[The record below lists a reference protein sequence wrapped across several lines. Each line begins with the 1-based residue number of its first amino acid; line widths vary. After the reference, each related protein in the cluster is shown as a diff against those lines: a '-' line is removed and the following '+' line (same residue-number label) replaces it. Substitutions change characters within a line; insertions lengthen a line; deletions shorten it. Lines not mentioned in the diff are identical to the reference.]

1 MELTS
6 APFHKAEVFWRGF
19 LLTVSLLTY
28 WTSPTTAQIT
38 VEVVP
43 PHVAEGQNILLV
55 VHNLPARYAVI
66 NWYKG
71 QGSLKK
77 LIAKFVRNKSSIEN
91 GPGYTHRETI
101 YPNGSLFINNVKMED
116 EELYTLHL
124 EIDSTNHQNYHT
136 GQSSLW
142 VNTLSLPITTKNSNP
157 LEGEDSVALMCEPRT
172 QNAAYLWRI
181 HGQSL
186 DNRILTLL
194 SVVRTDTG
202 PYECTET
209 FYRPGLP
216 LPSADITYDFVLFAP
231 DDPDVLIISPS
242 NIHFH
247 SRTNLSLSCHTDAK
261 PPPYDLG
268 RIKFQFSHYRSCL
281 EPKHEILQRATS
293 FSGPWKMAENSEGER
308 LSAGTLHCLSTEPV
322 SKPFIQV
329 SKETNND
336 LISVLLNCFS
346 FDSGISIHWFYKG
359 QSLKITN
366 RMQLSKDNNTLKI
379 VPARRNDSGDY
390 YCKVSNQISSK
401 NSDPIKLEVM
411 GETGVQFPEFNTI
424 FCPPQVPHVHLL

>member
-124 EIDSTNHQNYHT
+124 EIDSTNHQNVTYHT

-202 PYECTET
+202 PYECESGSYNPVT
-209 FYRPGLP
+209 
-216 LPSADITYDFVLFAP
+216 
-231 DDPDVLIISPS
+231 VLIISPS

-247 SRTNLSLSCHTDAK
+247 SSSNLSLSCHTDVNPPAK
-261 PPPYDLG
+261 FFWFING
-268 RIKFQFSHYRSCL
+268 
-281 EPKHEILQRATS
+281 ELQSSSQDR
-293 FSGPWKMAENSEGER
+293 
-308 LSAGTLHCLSTEPV
+308 
-322 SKPFIQV
+322 FI
-329 SKETNND
+329 
-336 LISVLLNCFS
+336 
-346 FDSGISIHWFYKG
+346 
-359 QSLKITN
+359 
-366 RMQLSKDNNTLKI
+366 
-379 VPARRNDSGDY
+379 
-390 YCKVSNQISSK
+390 SNININ
-401 NSDPIKLEVM
+401 NSDPTTALSNTVTVLSKTTVKNIRVLSKWISEISAPGLEWNHLAFWEAAEPYNFQPMTMEQAKLSV
-411 GETGVQFPEFNTI
+411 
-424 FCPPQVPHVHLL
+424 PPSLLLHPYG

>member
-124 EIDSTNHQNYHT
+124 EIDR
-136 GQSSLW
+136 QSSLW

-186 DNRILTLL
+186 
-194 SVVRTDTG
+194 
-202 PYECTET
+202 
-209 FYRPGLP
+209 
-216 LPSADITYDFVLFAP
+216 
-231 DDPDVLIISPS
+231 
-242 NIHFH
+242 
-247 SRTNLSLSCHTDAK
+247 
-261 PPPYDLG
+261 
-268 RIKFQFSHYRSCL
+268 
-281 EPKHEILQRATS
+281 
-293 FSGPWKMAENSEGER
+293 
-308 LSAGTLHCLSTEPV
+308 
-322 SKPFIQV
+322 
-329 SKETNND
+329 
-336 LISVLLNCFS
+336 
-346 FDSGISIHWFYKG
+346 
-359 QSLKITN
+359 
-366 RMQLSKDNNTLKI
+366 LSKDNNTLKI

-411 GETGVQFPEFNTI
+411 GDPAVLIISPSNIHFHSSSNLSLSCHTDVNPPAKFFWFINGELQSSSQDRFISNININNSDPTTALSNTVTVLSKTTVKNI
-424 FCPPQVPHVHLL
+424 RVLSKWISEISAPGLEWNHLAFWEAAEPYNFQPMTMEQAKLSVPPSLLLHPYG

>member
-124 EIDSTNHQNYHT
+124 EIDR
-136 GQSSLW
+136 QSSLW

-181 HGQSL
+181 H
-186 DNRILTLL
+186 
-194 SVVRTDTG
+194 
-202 PYECTET
+202 
-209 FYRPGLP
+209 
-216 LPSADITYDFVLFAP
+216 
-231 DDPDVLIISPS
+231 
-242 NIHFH
+242 
-247 SRTNLSLSCHTDAK
+247 
-261 PPPYDLG
+261 
-268 RIKFQFSHYRSCL
+268 
-281 EPKHEILQRATS
+281 
-293 FSGPWKMAENSEGER
+293 
-308 LSAGTLHCLSTEPV
+308 
-322 SKPFIQV
+322 
-329 SKETNND
+329 
-336 LISVLLNCFS
+336 
-346 FDSGISIHWFYKG
+346 G

-411 GETGVQFPEFNTI
+411 ALPPKPSSATKNSNPMDGEDSVALMGETKTHNTAYLWRI
-424 FCPPQVPHVHLL
+424 NDQSLSKEDRLKLSYDYGTLTLLNVVRTDIDDPFTLNITCKYFLPAVLIISPSNIHFHSSSNLSLSCHTDVNPPAKFFWFINGELQSSSQDRFISNININNSDPTTALSNTVTVLSKTTVKNIRVLSKWISEISVLPVLESL

>member
-124 EIDSTNHQNYHT
+124 EIDSTNHQNVTKYHT

-186 DNRILTLL
+186 
-194 SVVRTDTG
+194 
-202 PYECTET
+202 
-209 FYRPGLP
+209 
-216 LPSADITYDFVLFAP
+216 
-231 DDPDVLIISPS
+231 
-242 NIHFH
+242 
-247 SRTNLSLSCHTDAK
+247 
-261 PPPYDLG
+261 
-268 RIKFQFSHYRSCL
+268 
-281 EPKHEILQRATS
+281 
-293 FSGPWKMAENSEGER
+293 
-308 LSAGTLHCLSTEPV
+308 
-322 SKPFIQV
+322 
-329 SKETNND
+329 
-336 LISVLLNCFS
+336 
-346 FDSGISIHWFYKG
+346 
-359 QSLKITN
+359 KITN

-401 NSDPIKLEVM
+401 NSDPIKLELHSFMWISHFPDIPSVLIISPSNIHFHSSSNLSLSCHTDVNPPAKFFWFIN
-411 GETGVQFPEFNTI
+411 GELQSSSQDRFISNININNSDPTTALSNTVTVLSKTTVKNI
-424 FCPPQVPHVHLL
+424 RVLSKWISEISAPGLEWVNNPFIC